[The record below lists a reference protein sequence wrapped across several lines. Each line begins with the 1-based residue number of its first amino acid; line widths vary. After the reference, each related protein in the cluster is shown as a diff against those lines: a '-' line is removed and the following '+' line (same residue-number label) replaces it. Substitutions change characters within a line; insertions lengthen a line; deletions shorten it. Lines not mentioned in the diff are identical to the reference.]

1 MVDINDYFLI
11 GDLHSAALVSKGA
24 SINWLCLPHF
34 DAESMFAK
42 ILDEKAGEFSINTS
56 GKKYDIETHY
66 MKNTPIVK
74 TIFKKGKEKFSVKDF
89 MVPQPRNKVNSH
101 ILVRKIRVFKGDHKI
116 KLIYKPKINYGKI
129 YPKFSRNGNTLKF
142 NLKDGGNGRK
152 EKIILHLPKNSEVV
166 LRKDYCEIVL
176 KIKEGESEEII
187 LENCTK
193 MGDYKNKDLE
203 KKTRKFWTKWVSKG
217 TFFEFCREKLI
228 RSAITLKL
236 MQFYKTGALIAA
248 PTTSLPE
255 SIKGD
260 RNWDY
265 RYVWIRDATFTL
277 YALYVLGYTGE
288 AKRFFSF
295 IEKISKGFDKGKFD
309 LNLIYTIDGKKP
321 KKERI
326 LKNLKGYKNSKPVR
340 IGNDATDQFQI
351 DTYGTLI
358 DAYYFML
365 KRGFKLSK
373 QKKKIIMHL
382 VEKIEKKWKEKD
394 NGIWEFRENIEN
406 YTYSKVSAW
415 VGINRVLRICDLLNI
430 SKEREKELKKLEE
443 EIKYWIWQN
452 CYKIKSNKL
461 VRYPK
466 SKHQDSTNFLFVLLQ
481 FLNKNDPIAK
491 KIIQNTKKELVH
503 KKIFVYRYK
512 ENDEFKGKEG
522 AFVLCTFWM
531 ISALAIME
539 EVEEAEKLFREFEKN
554 ISENN
559 LLSEEIDPKNG
570 MYFGNYPQAFSHMGY
585 IMSAYYIDKYKK
597 RKELEKLKK
606 K

>member
-1 MVDINDYFLI
+1 MADINDHFLI

-24 SINWLCLPHF
+24 SINWLCFPHF
-34 DAESMFAK
+34 DSESMFAK
-42 ILDEKAGEFSINTS
+42 ILDKKAGEFSVDIQ
-56 GKKYDIETHY
+56 KQKYDIETYY

-74 TIFKKGKEKFSVKDF
+74 TKFRKGEDEFSVKDF
-89 MVPQPRNKVNSH
+89 MVPQPRNKVDSH
-101 ILVRKIRVFKGDHKI
+101 ILVRKIHAIKGDHEFR
-116 KLIYKPKINYGKI
+116 LIYKPKINYGKVS
-129 YPKFSRNGNTLKF
+129 PQFFRNGTFLKF
-142 NLKDGGNGRK
+142 NLKEGGNGRK
-152 EKIILHLPKNSEVV
+152 GKVILHLPKGVEVQIRRNSFVINV
-166 LRKDYCEIVL
+166 H
-176 KIKEGESEEII
+176 IKKGETKEFV

-193 MGDYKNKDLE
+193 MGNYKHKDLE

-277 YALYVLGYTGE
+277 YALYVLGYTDE
-288 AKRFFSF
+288 AKRFFNF
-295 IEKISKGFDKGKFD
+295 IESISKKFSRREFD
-309 LNLIYTIDGKKP
+309 LDLIYTVDGKKP
-321 KKERI
+321 PKEKSLRH
-326 LKNLKGYKNSKPVR
+326 LEGYRNSKPVR
-340 IGNDATDQFQI
+340 IGNDAANQFQLDI
-351 DTYGTLI
+351 YGSMI
-358 DAYYFML
+358 DAYYFMMS
-365 KRGFKLSK
+365 KGFKLSNR
-373 QKKKIIMHL
+373 KKKIIMHL
-382 VEKIEKKWKEKD
+382 VDKIEKKWKEKD
-394 NGIWEFRENIEN
+394 SGIWEFRENIEN

-415 VGINRVLRICDLLNI
+415 VGVNRVLRICDQLKI
-430 SKEREKELKKLEE
+430 SEERKKELKKLEQ

-481 FLNKNDPIAK
+481 FLDKHDPITK
-491 KIIQNTKKELVH
+491 KIIQKTKKELVQ
-503 KKIFVYRYK
+503 KKVFVYRYK
-512 ENDEFKGKEG
+512 EKDEFKGKEG

-531 ISALAIME
+531 ISALAIMG
-539 EVEEAEKLFREFEKN
+539 EVKEAEKLFRRFEKY
-554 ISENN
+554 IAKNN
-559 LLSEEIDPKNG
+559 LLSEEIDPKTG
-570 MYFGNYPQAFSHMGY
+570 MYLGNYPQAFSHQGY

-597 RKELEKLKK
+597 RLKK
-606 K
+606 TKGKK